1 MASVEQHV
9 EQEIVEDGGEA
20 AAVGAQEP
28 VEAAEQAPSEAPPEA
43 AVASA
48 PNDEIPVENPA
59 TGETVRTVPDLDA
72 AAVAEMAARARAA
85 QPQWE
90 AYGFEGRARVL
101 RRAQKWLMD
110 NAQRVSETI
119 VSETGKTYEDANLA
133 EIGYAGNAF
142 GFWAKEGPGYLAD
155 EAVKS
160 SQVLVKG
167 KKLILRYRP
176 LGLIGVIGP
185 WNYPLTNSFGDCIP
199 ALMAGNS
206 VILKPS
212 EITPLTS
219 LLMAEGLRECG
230 LPENV
235 FQVATGRG
243 ATGAALIGE
252 VDMIMFTGST
262 KTGKKVAEA
271 AAGRL
276 IPASLELGGKDP
288 MIVLSDADL
297 ERAANFATYFSMQNA
312 GQTCISIERVYVEA
326 PVYDEFVAKVSE
338 KVRALRVGKSDGGF
352 GTVEVGAIT
361 FPPQMQTIKDHVD
374 DAVQKGAHVLSGG
387 KEVPGAGRFYEPTVL
402 VDVDHTMKIMTEE
415 TFGPTLPIMKVAD
428 ADEAVRLAND
438 SPYGL
443 GSSVFTR
450 DTAKGEAIARRLE
463 AGAVNVNDAMINYTV
478 LELPMGGAKTS
489 GIGSRHGAGG
499 IRKYCSQQAI
509 VVTRLAMK
517 KEIFMYP
524 YKSRTSKLLA
534 GFFKLMYGRG
544 KRD

>member
-9 EQEIVEDGGEA
+9 EQEIL
-20 AAVGAQEP
+20 EP
-28 VEAAEQAPSEAPPEA
+28 GSDAEQADAQAPVEQPA
-43 AVASA
+43 AG
-48 PNDEIPVENPA
+48 EIPVENPA
-59 TGETVRTVPDLDA
+59 TGETIRTVPDLDA
-72 AAVAEMAARARAA
+72 TTVAEMAARARAA

-90 AYGFEGRARVL
+90 AYGFDGRARVL

-110 NAQRVSETI
+110 NATRVVETI
-119 VSETGKTYEDANLA
+119 VSETGKTYEDAELA
-133 EIGYAGNAF
+133 EIGYAANAF
-142 GFWAKEGPGYLAD
+142 GFWAKQGPHYLAD
-155 EAVKS
+155 ESVKS

-230 LPENV
+230 LPDDV

-243 ATGAALIGE
+243 ATGAALVE
-252 VDMIMFTGST
+252 QVDMIMFTGST
-262 KTGKKVAEA
+262 KTGTKVAET

-312 GQTCISIERVYVEA
+312 GQTCISIERVYVEE

-338 KVRALRVGKSDGGF
+338 KVRELRVGRPDGGF

-361 FPPQMQTIKDHVD
+361 FPPQLDTIKDHVQ
-374 DAVQKGAHVLSGG
+374 DAVQKGARVLTGG
-387 KEVPGAGRFYEPTVL
+387 QEVPGAGRFFEPTVL
-402 VDVDHTMKIMTEE
+402 VDVDHSMKIMTEE
-415 TFGPTLPIMKVAD
+415 TFGPTLPIMMVAE
-428 ADEAVRLAND
+428 ADLAVRLAID

-443 GSSVFTR
+443 GASVFSR
-450 DTAKGEAIARRLE
+450 DAERGEAIARRLE
-463 AGAVNVNDAMINYTV
+463 AGAANVNDAMINYTV
-478 LELPMGGAKTS
+478 LELPMGGAKAS

-509 VVTRLAMK
+509 VVTGKLAMK
-517 KEIFMYP
+517 KELFMYP
-524 YKSRTSKLLA
+524 YKSRTSRLLA
-534 GFFKLMYGRG
+534 GFFKLLYGRG
-544 KRD
+544 RRP

>member
-9 EQEIVEDGGEA
+9 EQEILQAGDEV
-20 AAVGAQEP
+20 AQ
-28 VEAAEQAPSEAPPEA
+28 ASEATQYGARIDAGIKVSPTA
-43 AVASA
+43 
-48 PNDEIPVENPA
+48 EIPVENPA
-59 TGETVRTVPDLDA
+59 TGETVRSVPDLGAD
-72 AAVAEMAARARAA
+72 AVAEMAVRGRRA
-85 QPQWE
+85 QPEWE
-90 AYGFEGRARVL
+90 AYGFDGRARVL
-101 RRAQKWLMD
+101 LRAQKWLMD
-110 NAQRVSETI
+110 NAQRVADTI

-133 EIGYAGNAF
+133 EIGYGGNAF
-142 GFWAKEGPGYLAD
+142 GFWAKNGPEYLAD
-155 EAVKS
+155 ESVKS
-160 SQVLVKG
+160 SQILVKG
-167 KKLILRYRP
+167 KKLIQRYRP

-235 FQVATGRG
+235 LQIATGRG
-243 ATGAALIGE
+243 ETGAALIE
-252 VDMIMFTGST
+252 HVDMIMFTGST
-262 KTGKKVAEA
+262 RTGRKVAEA
-271 AAGRL
+271 AARRL

-288 MIVLSDADL
+288 MIVLADADL

-312 GQTCISIERVYVEA
+312 GQTCISIERVYVEE
-326 PVYDEFVAKVSE
+326 PVYDEFVAKVSA
-338 KVRALRVGKSDGGF
+338 KVRALRVGNPEGGF

-361 FPPQMQTIKDHVD
+361 FPPQLETIKDHVE
-374 DAVQKGAHVLSGG
+374 DAVQRGARVLTGG
-387 KEVPGAGRFYEPTVL
+387 QQVPGAGRFYEPTVL
-402 VDVDHTMKIMTEE
+402 VDVDHTMKCMTEE

-443 GSSVFTR
+443 GASVFSR
-450 DTAKGEAIARRLE
+450 DAARGEAIARRLE
-463 AGAVNVNDAMINYTV
+463 AGAANVNDAMINYTV

-509 VVTRLAMK
+509 VVTAKMAMK
-517 KEIFMYP
+517 KELFMYP
-524 YKSRTSKLLA
+524 YKTRTSRLLA
-534 GFFKLMYGRG
+534 GVFKFMYGRG